1 MLVYAALI
9 VRKGLGKML
18 NALDK
23 LMLEKVADLHEIP
36 QGAYNI
42 RKNGEGIQRNTT
54 ANIDIVTKKDKPG
67 IDVIIKP
74 NTKGESVHIPVI
86 VTQEDINDTVYNTFE
101 VGENSDVLV
110 VAGCGIHNSGT
121 HKSQHDGIHNFFVRK
136 GAKLKYV
143 EKHYG
148 EGDGLGQRVLNP
160 KTIIEAEEG
169 SVVELELIQIKGID
183 RTIRDTEIRLMGNAK
198 LVVTERLLTYVDQE
212 AESRIIVELLGA
224 DSSAQ
229 IISRSVAQDSSKQD
243 FYFDLVGRN
252 KGRGHIQCDAIIMHN
267 AQVHSTPKI
276 SAYHSEAQLVHEAAI
291 GRIESEQLIKLMS
304 MGFSEKEAEDTILTG
319 FLK

>member
-1 MLVYAALI
+1 
-9 VRKGLGKML
+9 ML

-36 QGAYNI
+36 KGAFNI
-42 RKNGEGIQRNTT
+42 RKNGAGVQRNTT
-54 ANIDIVTKKDKPG
+54 ANIDIVTKKDKSG
-67 IDVIIKP
+67 IDVIVKP
-74 NTKGESVHIPVI
+74 YTKGESVHIPVI
-86 VTQEDINDTVYNTFE
+86 VTEDNINDVVYNTFE
-101 VGENSDVLV
+101 IGEYSDVEII
-110 VAGCGIHNSGT
+110 AGCGIHNCGA

-148 EGDGLGQRVLNP
+148 QGEGEGQRILNP
-160 KTIIEAEEG
+160 KTIIDAEEG
-169 SVVELELIQIKGID
+169 SVIELELIQIKGID
-183 RTIRDTEIRLMGNAK
+183 RTKRDTEIRLMGNAK
-198 LVVTERLLTYVDQE
+198 LVVTERLLTYKDQE
-212 AESRIIVELLGA
+212 AESSITVELLGS

-229 IISRSVAQDSSKQD
+229 IISRSVAQDNSKQD
-243 FYFDLVGRN
+243 FFFDLVARN

-304 MGFSEKEAEDTILTG
+304 MGFSEKEAEDTILNG

>member
-1 MLVYAALI
+1 
-9 VRKGLGKML
+9 ML

-36 QGAYNI
+36 HGAFNI
-42 RKNGEGIQRNTT
+42 RKNGQGVQRNTT
-54 ANIDIVTKKDKPG
+54 ANIDIVTKKDKSG
-67 IDVIIKP
+67 IDIIVKP
-74 NTKGESVHIPVI
+74 YTKGESVHIPVI
-86 VTQEDINDTVYNTFE
+86 VTEENINDVVFNTFE
-101 VGENSDVLV
+101 IGEYSDVEII
-110 VAGCGIHNSGT
+110 AGCGIHNCGT
-121 HKSQHDGIHNFFVRK
+121 HKSQHDGIHTFFVRK

-148 EGDGLGQRVLNP
+148 QGDGQGQRILNP

-183 RTIRDTEIRLMGNAK
+183 RTKRDTEIRLMGNAK
-198 LVVTERLLTYVDQE
+198 LVVTERLLTYMTQE
-212 AESRIIVELLGA
+212 AESNITVELLGA

-229 IISRSVAQDSSKQD
+229 IISRSVAQDDSKQD

-276 SAYHSEAQLVHEAAI
+276 SAYNSEAQLVHEAAI

-304 MGFSEKEAEDTILTG
+304 MGFSEKEAEDTILDG

>member
-1 MLVYAALI
+1 
-9 VRKGLGKML
+9 ML

-23 LMLEKVADLHEIP
+23 LMLERVADLHEIP
-36 QGAYNI
+36 QGAFNI
-42 RKNGEGIQRNTT
+42 RKNGQGVQRNTT
-54 ANIDIVTKKDKPG
+54 ANIDIVTKKDKSG
-67 IDVIIKP
+67 IDIIVKP
-74 NTKGESVHIPVI
+74 YTKGESVHIPVI
-86 VTQEDINDTVYNTFE
+86 VTEENINDVVYNTFE
-101 VGENSDVLV
+101 IGEYSDVEII
-110 VAGCGIHNSGT
+110 AGCGIHNCGT
-121 HKSQHDGIHNFFVRK
+121 HKSQHDGIHTFFVRK
-136 GAKLKYV
+136 GAKVKYV

-148 EGDGLGQRVLNP
+148 QGDGEGQRILNP

-169 SVVELELIQIKGID
+169 SFIELELIQIKGID
-183 RTIRDTEIRLMGNAK
+183 RTKRDTEIRLMANAK
-198 LVVTERLLTYVDQE
+198 LVVTERLLTYKDQE
-212 AESRIIVELLGA
+212 AESNITVELIGP

-229 IISRSVAQDSSKQD
+229 IISRSVAQDDSKQD

-276 SAYHSEAQLVHEAAI
+276 SAYNSEAQLVHEAAI

-304 MGFSEKEAEDTILTG
+304 MGFSEKEAEDTILDG

>member
-1 MLVYAALI
+1 
-9 VRKGLGKML
+9 ML

-23 LMLEKVADLHEIP
+23 HMLEKVADLHEIP
-36 QGAYNI
+36 QGAFNI
-42 RKNGEGIQRNTT
+42 RKNGEGVQRNTT
-54 ANIDIVTKKDKPG
+54 ANIDIITKKDKPG
-67 IDVIIKP
+67 IDIIVKP
-74 NTKGESVHIPVI
+74 YTKGESVHIPVI
-86 VTQEDINDTVYNTFE
+86 VTEENINDVVYNTFE
-101 VGENSDVLV
+101 IGEYSDVLV
-110 VAGCGIHNSGT
+110 VAGCGIHNSGS

-148 EGDGLGQRVLNP
+148 QGEGNGERILNP
-160 KTIIEAEEG
+160 KTILDVEEG
-169 SVVELELIQIKGID
+169 AVVELELIQIRGINQ
-183 RTIRDTEIRLMGNAK
+183 TKRDTEIRLRDNAK
-198 LVVTERLLTYVDQE
+198 LVVTERLLTDKDQT
-212 AESRIIVELLGA
+212 AESNIAVELLGA

-229 IISRSVAQDSSKQD
+229 IISRSVAQDDSRQE
-243 FYFDLVGRN
+243 FYFDLIGRN

-267 AQVHSTPKI
+267 AQVLSTPRI

-304 MGFSEKEAEDTILTG
+304 LGFSEAEAEEIILNG

>member
-1 MLVYAALI
+1 
-9 VRKGLGKML
+9 ML

-36 QGAYNI
+36 QGAFNI
-42 RKNGEGIQRNTT
+42 RKNGAGVQRNTT
-54 ANIDIVTKKDKPG
+54 ANIDILTKPDGSG

-74 NTKGESVHIPVI
+74 YTKEESVHIPVI
-86 VTQEDINDTVYNTFE
+86 VTEENINDVVYNTFE
-101 VGENSDVLV
+101 VGEYSDVLI
-110 VAGCGIHNSGT
+110 VAGCGIHNSG
-121 HKSQHDGIHNFFVRK
+121 HRKSQHDGIHTFHVRK

-148 EGDGLGQRVLNP
+148 QGDGTGERVLNP

-169 SVVELELIQIKGID
+169 AVVELELVQIKGID
-183 RTIRDTEIRLMGNAK
+183 HTKRDTEIRLQDKAK
-198 LVVTERLLTYVDQE
+198 LVVTERLLTHKEQE
-212 AESRIIVELLGA
+212 AESNIIVELLGV

-229 IISRSVAQDSSKQD
+229 IISRSVAQGDSKQL
-243 FYFDLVGRN
+243 FNFDLVGRN

-267 AQVHSTPKI
+267 AQVVSIPRV
-276 SAYHSEAQLVHEAAI
+276 SAHHSEAQLVHEAAI
-291 GRIESEQLIKLMS
+291 GRIESEQLTKLMS
-304 MGFSEKEAEDTILTG
+304 LGFSEQEAEDIILDG

>member
-1 MLVYAALI
+1 
-9 VRKGLGKML
+9 ML
-18 NALDK
+18 NALDR

-42 RKNGEGIQRNTT
+42 RKNGAGVQRNTT
-54 ANIDIVTKKDKPG
+54 ANIDIVTKKDKSG
-67 IDVIIKP
+67 IDVIVKP
-74 NTKGESVHIPVI
+74 HTQGESVHIPVI
-86 VTQEDINDTVYNTFE
+86 VTEDNINDVVYNTFE
-101 VGENSDVLV
+101 IGEYSDVLV
-110 VAGCGIHNSGT
+110 VAGCGIHNSGNR
-121 HKSQHDGIHNFFVRK
+121 KSQHDGIHNFFVRK

-148 EGDGLGQRVLNP
+148 QGEGEGQRVLNP

-169 SVVELELIQIKGID
+169 SIVELELIQIKGID
-183 RTIRDTEIRLMGNAK
+183 RTIRDTEIRLLGNAK
-198 LVVTERLLTYVDQE
+198 LVVTERLLTYLDQE
-212 AESRIIVELLGA
+212 AESRITVELSGA
-224 DSSAQ
+224 GSSAQ
-229 IISRSVAQDSSKQD
+229 IISRAVAQETSKQV

-252 KGRGHIQCDAIIMHN
+252 RCRGHIQCDAIIMHN
-267 AQVHSTPKI
+267 AQVLSTPRI

-304 MGFSEKEAEDTILTG
+304 MGFSEKEAEDTILNG

>member
-1 MLVYAALI
+1 
-9 VRKGLGKML
+9 ML

-36 QGAYNI
+36 QGAFNI
-42 RKNGEGIQRNTT
+42 RKNGAGVQRNTT
-54 ANIDIVTKKDKPG
+54 ANIDILTKPDGSG

-74 NTKGESVHIPVI
+74 YTKGESVHIPVI
-86 VTQEDINDTVYNTFE
+86 VTEENINDVVYNTFE
-101 VGENSDVLV
+101 VGEYSDVLI
-110 VAGCGIHNSGT
+110 VAGCGIHNSG
-121 HKSQHDGIHNFFVRK
+121 HRKSQHDGIHTFHVRK

-148 EGDGLGQRVLNP
+148 QGDGTGERILNP

-169 SVVELELIQIKGID
+169 AVVELELVQIKGID
-183 RTIRDTEIRLMGNAK
+183 HTKRDTEIRLLDKAK
-198 LVVTERLLTYVDQE
+198 LVVTERLLTHKEQE
-212 AESRIIVELLGA
+212 AESNIIVELLGV

-229 IISRSVAQDSSKQD
+229 IISRSVAQGDSKQL
-243 FYFDLVGRN
+243 FNFDLVGRN

-267 AQVHSTPKI
+267 AQVVSIPRV
-276 SAYHSEAQLVHEAAI
+276 SAHHSEAQLVHEAAI
-291 GRIESEQLIKLMS
+291 GRIESEQLVKLMS
-304 MGFSEKEAEDTILTG
+304 LGFSEQEAEDIILDG

>member
-1 MLVYAALI
+1 
-9 VRKGLGKML
+9 ML

-36 QGAYNI
+36 QGAFNI
-42 RKNGEGIQRNTT
+42 RKNGEGVQRNTT
-54 ANIDIVTKKDKPG
+54 ANIDIVTKADKSG
-67 IDVIIKP
+67 IDVIVKP
-74 NTKGESVHIPVI
+74 YTKGESVHIPVI
-86 VTQEDINDTVYNTFE
+86 VTHDNINDVVYNTFE
-101 VGENSDVLV
+101 IGEYSDVLV

-121 HKSQHDGIHNFFVRK
+121 HTSQHDGIHNFFVRK

-148 EGDGLGQRVLNP
+148 QGDGQGQRVLNP
-160 KTIIEAEEG
+160 KTIIDAEDG

-183 RTIRDTEIRLMGNAK
+183 RTKRDTEIRLMGNAK
-198 LVVTERLLTYVDQE
+198 LIVTERLLTNEDQE
-212 AESRIIVELLGA
+212 AESTINVELLGE

-229 IISRSVAQDSSKQD
+229 IISRSVAQDNSKQN
-243 FYFDLVGRN
+243 FFFDLIGRN

-304 MGFSEKEAEDTILTG
+304 LGFSEKEAEDTILSG

>member
-1 MLVYAALI
+1 
-9 VRKGLGKML
+9 
-18 NALDK
+18 
-23 LMLEKVADLHEIP
+23 MLEKVADLHEIP
-36 QGAYNI
+36 QGAFNI
-42 RKNGEGIQRNTT
+42 RRNGEGVQRNTT
-54 ANIDIVTKKDKPG
+54 ANIDIVTKKDKSG
-67 IDVIIKP
+67 IDVIVKP
-74 NTKGESVHIPVI
+74 YTKGESVHIPVI
-86 VTQEDINDTVYNTFE
+86 VTQDNINDVVYNTFE
-101 VGENSDVLV
+101 IGEYADVLV

-121 HKSQHDGIHNFFVRK
+121 HTSQHDGIHNFFVRK

-148 EGDGLGQRVLNP
+148 QGEGQGQRILNP
-160 KTIIEAEEG
+160 KTIIDAEEG

-198 LVVTERLLTYVDQE
+198 LVVTERLLTYKDQE
-212 AESRIIVELLGA
+212 AESNITVELLGA

-229 IISRSVAQDSSKQD
+229 IISRSVAQDNSKQE
-243 FYFDLVGRN
+243 FNFDLVGRN

-304 MGFSEKEAEDTILTG
+304 MGFSEKEAEDTILSG

>member
-1 MLVYAALI
+1 
-9 VRKGLGKML
+9 ML

-42 RKNGEGIQRNTT
+42 RKNGQGVQRNTT
-54 ANIDIVTKKDKPG
+54 ANIDIITKLDKPG

-74 NTKGESVHIPVI
+74 YTKGESVHIPVI
-86 VTQEDINDTVYNTFE
+86 VTEENINDVVYNTFE
-101 VGENSDVLV
+101 VGEYSDVLI
-110 VAGCGIHNSGT
+110 VAGCGVHNSGDL
-121 HKSQHDGIHNFFVRK
+121 KSQHDGIHTFYVRK

-148 EGDGLGQRVLNP
+148 QGDGKGQRVLNP
-160 KTIIEAEEG
+160 QTIIEVEEG
-169 SVVELELIQIKGID
+169 AVVELELIQIKGID
-183 RTIRDTEIRLMGNAK
+183 QTKRDTEIKLMDNAK
-198 LVVTERLLTYVDQE
+198 LIVTERLLTHKDQV
-212 AESRIIVELLGA
+212 AESNISVELLGV

-229 IISRSVAQDSSKQD
+229 IISRSVAQDDSRQE
-243 FYFDLVGRN
+243 FFFDLAGKN
-252 KGRGHIQCDAIIMHN
+252 KGRGHIQCDAIIMHH
-267 AQVHSTPKI
+267 AKVHSTPKI

-304 MGFSEKEAEDTILTG
+304 MGFSEKEAEDTILSG

>member
-1 MLVYAALI
+1 MLD
-9 VRKGLGKML
+9 
-18 NALDK
+18 ALDK

-36 QGAYNI
+36 QGAFNI
-42 RKNGEGIQRNTT
+42 RKNGEGVQRNTT
-54 ANIDIVTKKDKPG
+54 ANIDIVTKKDKSG
-67 IDVIIKP
+67 IDVIVKP
-74 NTKGESVHIPVI
+74 YTKGESVHIPVI
-86 VTQEDINDTVYNTFE
+86 VTQDNITDVVYNTFE
-101 VGENSDVLV
+101 IGEYSDVLV
-110 VAGCGIHNSGT
+110 VAGCGIHNSGNHT
-121 HKSQHDGIHNFFVRK
+121 SQHDGIHNFFVRK

-148 EGDGLGQRVLNP
+148 QGEGQGQRVLNP
-160 KTIIEAEEG
+160 KTIIDAEAG

-183 RTIRDTEIRLMGNAK
+183 RTKRDTEIRLLDNAK
-198 LVVTERLLTYVDQE
+198 LVVTERLLTYMDQE
-212 AESRIIVELLGA
+212 AESSITVELLGA

-229 IISRSVAQDSSKQD
+229 IISRSVAQDNSKQE

-252 KGRGHIQCDAIIMHN
+252 KSRGHIQCDAIIMHN

-304 MGFSEKEAEDTILTG
+304 IGFSEKEAEDTILNG